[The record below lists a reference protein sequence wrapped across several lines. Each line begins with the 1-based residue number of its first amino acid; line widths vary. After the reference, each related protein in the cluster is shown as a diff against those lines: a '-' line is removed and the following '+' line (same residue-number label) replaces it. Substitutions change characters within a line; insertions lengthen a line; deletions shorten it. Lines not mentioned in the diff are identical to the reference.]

1 MVAAILGGHCRGLG
15 AGCSFGGDVYGV
27 ILLMF
32 DDGDDGDNDDHYLY
46 CRSTTSA
53 ILLVEN

>member
-1 MVAAILGGHCRGLG
+1 
-15 AGCSFGGDVYGV
+15 
-27 ILLMF
+27 MF